1 MKKVIIGVFSF
12 VTLLVTGELIQ
23 YAWVGEMYGQE
34 ANTVEI
40 VEV

>member
-12 VTLLVTGELIQ
+12 LTLLAASSVIQ

-34 ANTVEI
+34 VNTVEI
-40 VEV
+40 VEA